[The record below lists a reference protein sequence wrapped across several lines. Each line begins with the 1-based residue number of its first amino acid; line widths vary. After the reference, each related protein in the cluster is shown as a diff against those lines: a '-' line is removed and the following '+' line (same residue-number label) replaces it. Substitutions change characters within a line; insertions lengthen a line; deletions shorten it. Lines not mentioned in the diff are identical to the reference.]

1 MCLKLTWVY
10 SDIGYTDFR
19 FIEQYVHQYC
29 WNSGL
34 VDNPNGTCSG
44 TGAVNW
50 IDSDIR
56 VDNRRVIDDF
66 PKWIAFFAVLYT
78 LPHYYWEYFCGGTL
92 AGYLAHLKYL
102 IDAIKTK
109 CENVPDKATF
119 GNREMTAASV
129 FDANSKTFAT
139 RETYTRMWV
148 NDQFQNGATS

>member
-1 MCLKLTWVY
+1 M
-10 SDIGYTDFR
+10 
-19 FIEQYVHQYC
+19 
-29 WNSGL
+29 
-34 VDNPNGTCSG
+34 VDNTNGTCSG
-44 TGAVNW
+44 RGAVNW
-50 IDSDIR
+50 IDSDIT

-102 IDAIKTK
+102 IDAIKIK

-129 FDANSKTFAT
+129 FDAKSKTFAT

-148 NDQFQNGATS
+148 NDQFHNGATSLGLKFITIKKKSIK